1 MKHLKCVGRE
11 QRGRAVDA
19 TRSFHMKTTTYWC
32 RDERNGSSCIVEKG
46 SRSREVLAAA
56 TAAAA
61 AVIAEKKNMRRQ
73 RTMNAGGAV
82 ASKDVAVEAASTTTT
97 TTTTIL
103 WWRWRLRILPFPSPP
118 KNTYRH
124 HTTPTDPRPPHH
136 SRAAPRVTMDT
147 RNDVTDSTPHQS
159 RPLPLYPV
167 RPLRGPLPAI

>member
-97 TTTTIL
+97 TTTIL